1 MEINPKQSSPN
12 KVNGGTI
19 KSILKNL
26 WQIDKAAMLD
36 RPFHFWAHSFCNA
49 MDPII
54 AIGQTWMLSILINY
68 LVKGN
73 ISFHHLYILAGVNIL
88 MAVFPFL
95 FSRLE
100 DYYQTVVLESIK
112 RIFDIK
118 RAAKRADIDIAT
130 QETPEFNDLNNKIS
144 EVGLGRIMDM
154 FYYQNYI
161 IDNLISVITAA
172 VIIIS
177 FKWWLFVAIFVA
189 VVPNLIVSIHYGRAG
204 YKLFNHQTID
214 RRELYLY
221 RNFFYGFNNLID
233 IKLYNLKERFLKK
246 LNNFYI
252 NNSKEKIQLQAT
264 KAKWQ
269 ALSYFV
275 AYIGIAVPMLWFVK
289 QTALQIM
296 AIGTLTFAFS
306 TIQRFRS
313 SLSEGFSWL
322 GSLYE
327 SNLSVND
334 YFKFLEIT
342 STIKNINTAQEI
354 NNNPQTIE
362 FKNVSFAYPNS
373 KTLILKHL
381 NLTIKAG
388 EHLAIVGANGAGKT
402 TLVKLLCRFYDPTEG
417 EILVDGNDLKNIN
430 LNSWYSYLGLLPQ
443 DYANYELTVKEAIA
457 IGGDQLDLERV
468 YKAGKMSEADSFIKD
483 YPDKYEQRLGRT
495 FHNGREPSI
504 GQWQKLAIARLF
516 YRNPYIY
523 ILDEP
528 TSSVDAQSEIKIF
541 ERLNKIA
548 KDKIVIFISHRFTT
562 VRQANKICVIE
573 KGVMVENGTHE
584 ELLANQKTY
593 ANLFKMQARSYEE

>member
-1 MEINPKQSSPN
+1 MNSHKTEEGISKI
-12 KVNGGTI
+12 NGGTI
-19 KSILKNL
+19 RSIIKNL
-26 WQIDKAAMLD
+26 WQINKADMMD
-36 RPFHFWAHSFCNA
+36 CPFHFLAYSFCNA
-49 MDPII
+49 MNPILT
-54 AIGQTWMLSILINY
+54 IGQTWVLSILINY
-68 LVKGN
+68 LGKGN
-73 ISFHHLYILAGVNIL
+73 ISFHYLYILTGVNIL

-95 FSRLE
+95 FSRLQ
-100 DYYQTVVLESIK
+100 DYFQAVVLESI
-112 RIFDIK
+112 RRVFDIK

-144 EVGLGRIMDM
+144 EVGLGRIVDT
-154 FYYQNYI
+154 FYYQNFI
-161 IDNLISVITAA
+161 VNNLISVIMAA

-189 VVPNLIVSIHYGRAG
+189 IIPNLIVSIHYGGAG
-204 YKLFNHQTID
+204 YKLFNHQTIN

-221 RNFFYGFNNLID
+221 RNFFYSFNNLID

-246 LNNFYI
+246 LDNFYI

-269 ALSYFV
+269 AFSYFV
-275 AYIGIAVPMLWFVK
+275 AYIGIAVPMIWFVG
-289 QTALQIM
+289 QTALKLM

-313 SLSEGFSWL
+313 SLSEGFTWL

-327 SNLSVND
+327 SNLSVDD
-334 YFKFLEIT
+334 YLKFLEIAP
-342 STIKNINTAQEI
+342 TIKNINTAKEI
-354 NNNPQTIE
+354 IDNPQTIE
-362 FKNVSFAYPNS
+362 FKDVSFSYPNS
-373 KTLILKHL
+373 KKLILKHL
-381 NLTIKAG
+381 NLTIRAG

-417 EILVDGNDLKNIN
+417 EILIDGQNLKEIDLK
-430 LNSWYSYLGLLPQ
+430 SWYSYLGLLPQ

-457 IGGDQLDLERV
+457 ISGEQLNLDKV
-468 YKAGKMSEADSFIKD
+468 CKAAKMSEADSFIKD
-483 YPDKYEQRLGRT
+483 YPDRYEQRLGRT

-573 KGVMVENGTHE
+573 NGVITEIGTHQ
-584 ELLANQKTY
+584 ELLANKNTY
-593 ANLFKMQARSYEE
+593 ANLFQMQARSYEE